1 MKGRVLH
8 FDRLK
13 GFGHILPDDDGDD
26 LFFHM
31 TCLVGTRRVDRGQE
45 VEYELGTNP
54 RSGNVM
60 AVRVTP
66 VFGGGHDERQ

>member
-1 MKGRVLH
+1 MRGRVLH

-26 LFFHM
+26 LFFHI
-31 TCLVGTRRVDRGQE
+31 TSLVGTRRVEREQE
-45 VEYELGTNP
+45 VEYELGRNP
-54 RSGNVM
+54 KSGNIM

-66 VFGGGHDERQ
+66 VFGGGHDNQ